1 MIIFI
6 VLLILFCLVLF
17 LLLLCAH
24 RELAHLTQQLEHIE
38 KGSHMELTTRLRS
51 RHFLEVYRRLNRIL
65 SRRQDQE
72 LKQLRAQKQL
82 KQTIADIA
90 HDIRTPLTS
99 ASGYLQMLE
108 EISHEEKQLRYE
120 QIIGNRLAE
129 LKDMLEELFLY
140 TKLKSDDFHLECTD
154 TAVYPVLS
162 DSLVSLYHLFE
173 EKQIK
178 PQVTFPQENL
188 RVYAEPQ
195 ALGRVFCNLIQN
207 ALIHGKGNLYIVQEG
222 NVIHFSNL
230 MENEPDQNLINN
242 PSQIFDRFYKAD
254 QARGKGSSGL
264 GLAVVK
270 ELMQQMGGTAQ
281 ARINGSL
288 ITILLVFKTYSTPE

>member
-1 MIIFI
+1 MIILI
-6 VLLILFCLVLF
+6 VLSTLLCLVLF
-17 LLLLCAH
+17 LLLLCTR
-24 RELAHLTQQLEHIE
+24 RELTHLAQQLEHIE

-51 RHFLEVYRRLNRIL
+51 RHFLDVYRRLNRIL
-65 SRRQDQE
+65 SCGQNHE
-72 LKQLRAQKQL
+72 LRQLRAQKQL
-82 KQTIADIA
+82 KQTIVDIA

-120 QIIGNRLAE
+120 KIIENRLAE
-129 LKDMLEELFLY
+129 LKEMLEELFLY

-154 TAVYPVLS
+154 TAIYPVLS
-162 DSLVSLYHLFE
+162 NSLISLYHLFE
-173 EKQIK
+173 QKQTQ

-188 RVYAEPQ
+188 RVSADPQ

-207 ALIHGKGNLYIVQEG
+207 ALIHGKGSLYIVQEE

-230 MENEPDQNLINN
+230 MENEPDQNLVNN
-242 PSQIFDRFYKAD
+242 PSLIFDRFYKAD

-270 ELMQQMGGTAQ
+270 ELMQQMGGRAE
-281 ARINGSL
+281 ARINGSF
-288 ITILLVFKTYSTPE
+288 ITILLVFQTVSEDR